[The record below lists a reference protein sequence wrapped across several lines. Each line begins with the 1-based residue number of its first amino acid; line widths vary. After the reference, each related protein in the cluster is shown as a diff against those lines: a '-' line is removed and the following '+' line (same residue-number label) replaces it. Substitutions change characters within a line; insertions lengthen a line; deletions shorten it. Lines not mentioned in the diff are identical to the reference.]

1 MWKNHPYLN
10 EIKIETVMSLIIDR
24 ESDLILFRELKV
36 SHSVFWIRY
45 GSINKVV
52 LSKLLIIYG

>member
-10 EIKIETVMSLIIDR
+10 EIKIETVMSLILDR

-36 SHSVFWIRY
+36 SHSVF
-45 GSINKVV
+45 
-52 LSKLLIIYG
+52 